1 MWRKVKLVINR
12 EIFVEQCNRVN
23 KLILD
28 SRMRFYAHVIED
40 NCSNQRVLFSTFEKL
55 VHLKAVRRLPSHDNA
70 LDLANKFEDFFE
82 NKVQAIRENLSPNVY
97 AYHHGVSWDY
107 VLELNEFAPANA
119 TELSSLIRPM
129 SAKSCILD
137 PIPGVLMR
145 DCFDVLLPVIT
156 QIVNLSLDNAI
167 VPTKFKE
174 AALNPIIKKESL
186 DHELFSSFLILVL
199 YPKQRKK

>member
-1 MWRKVKLVINR
+1 
-12 EIFVEQCNRVN
+12 
-23 KLILD
+23 
-28 SRMRFYAHVIED
+28 MRFYVHVIED

-70 LDLANKFEDFFE
+70 LDLANKFADFFE

-119 TELSSLIRPM
+119 TELSSLTRPM

-156 QIVNLSLDNAI
+156 QIVNLSIMLLFLRNSRKLPLI
-167 VPTKFKE
+167 RSSRR
-174 AALNPIIKKESL
+174 SL
-186 DHELFSSFLILVL
+186 LTTNFSRVF
-199 YPKQRKK
+199 